1 MINLSI
7 FDIFKY
13 NSFKKEI
20 ETLNIE
26 LDNLKNKRYSL
37 DKMNAIEVENHVAK
51 LENKINESNSIL
63 EKNKIKLEEIHN
75 SILSHTEILSNLKS
89 NILSVHD
96 DLNME
101 SHGLYVPRYDFATSL
116 VFKDELTNIRN
127 KQKTMIKN
135 KNATNH
141 FSGWTVN
148 GSASEGQKMTNN
160 AIKQILRSFNNECEA
175 SINKVKY
182 NNIERIENRI
192 KKSYEQ
198 LNKINEV
205 NKVSISNPYLKLKLE
220 ELYLAFEYENKKQE
234 EKELLREERE
244 REKEEKA
251 LQKEIEKKQ
260 SSINKDLEH
269 YNNMLQE
276 LEQKRDV
283 DITESELNSL
293 NEEIQ
298 TILNKIKEKEDEKN
312 DLDYRNKH
320 ASAGYVYI
328 ISNIGAFGEDVLK
341 IGVTRRL
348 EPLDRISEL
357 SSASVP
363 FKFDIHALIFSYD
376 AYSLENELHQYFD
389 KYRINKVNYRKEF
402 FKVPIKEVETKL
414 KEYGH
419 LTIDFISTPD
429 ADEFRQSQNKS

>member
-1 MINLSI
+1 MSI

>member
-1 MINLSI
+1 MSI

-75 SILSHTEILSNLKS
+75 SILSHTETLSNLKS